1 MEITTNKVDD
11 LNLRLAITL
20 EPADYTTEYT
30 EALKSYRKQVKMP
43 GFRPG
48 HVPIGMVKK
57 MYGKALLADELNKK
71 LNNTLFDH
79 IATQKLNVLG
89 QPLPVDEGVD
99 EGDWDNPGSFTFNY
113 ELGLA
118 PAVDVDKAVKNIP
131 TRYKVQVD
139 DTMLNEHIEDL
150 SRRFGT
156 VNTVETSED
165 EDILMATLIQL
176 NADSSVA
183 DGGFMNDASVLIREI
198 TEEASKKQLIGIQ
211 AGAEIDLNP
220 HHLTSNHDDL
230 ATMLGITH
238 HDVHHLEGLV
248 RIRVSEVKRLEKKE
262 VGPELFSMVFG
273 EGAVED
279 EAAFREKLREELATM
294 FDRDAERL
302 FRNELYRAIIAG
314 IDAPLPDAFLKRW
327 MKSVNEKPLSD
338 DDIEVQYP
346 EYAKY
351 VRWQIFEENVIQKHG
366 VAVTQDDIINEAKAQ
381 VAAQYSRYGIPLN
394 DDMLMAFAK
403 ESLKDRE
410 QYDRLRDS
418 LRENKM
424 FEALIANLKV
434 NEKAVSYDDFVKA
447 AEAASK

>member
-1 MEITTNKVDD
+1 
-11 LNLRLAITL
+11 
-20 EPADYTTEYT
+20 
-30 EALKSYRKQVKMP
+30 
-43 GFRPG
+43 
-48 HVPIGMVKK
+48 
-57 MYGKALLADELNKK
+57 
-71 LNNTLFDH
+71 
-79 IATQKLNVLG
+79 
-89 QPLPVDEGVD
+89 
-99 EGDWDNPGSFTFNY
+99 
-113 ELGLA
+113 
-118 PAVDVDKAVKNIP
+118 
-131 TRYKVQVD
+131 
-139 DTMLNEHIEDL
+139 
-150 SRRFGT
+150 
-156 VNTVETSED
+156 
-165 EDILMATLIQL
+165 MATLIQL

-279 EAAFREKLREELATM
+279 EAAFREKLREELGKM

-302 FRNELYRAIIAG
+302 FRNELYRNIIAG